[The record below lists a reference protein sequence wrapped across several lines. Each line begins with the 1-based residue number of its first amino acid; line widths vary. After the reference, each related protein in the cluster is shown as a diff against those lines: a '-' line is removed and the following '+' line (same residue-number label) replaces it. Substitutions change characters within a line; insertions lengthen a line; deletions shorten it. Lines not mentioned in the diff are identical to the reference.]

1 MRAAASFPR
10 WRPLWALFLR
20 KMSENTSPQPT
31 QQKHLDFKKTL
42 GNWWYILNQT
52 IVPVKA
58 LKKSGYQKTLSGN
71 NAGAAVHPSYVKHP
85 LFSWPTQ
92 HWGFRLQVQVL
103 FWGNFFSSN
112 LCSGGKSEMQRWA
125 SSTIGTLP
133 TNQLDANAQQVV
145 ILLSMQPRADQ
156 MGWL

>member
-58 LKKSGYQKTLSGN
+58 LKKPYQGTML
-71 NAGAAVHPSYVKHP
+71 AQPYIP
-85 LFSWPTQ
+85 
-92 HWGFRLQVQVL
+92 R
-103 FWGNFFSSN
+103 
-112 LCSGGKSEMQRWA
+112 M
-125 SSTIGTLP
+125 SSTPSLAGQPNTEVFGCRSKFCFGEFFKFVQWREIRDAEVGKQHNWNP
-133 TNQLDANAQQVV
+133 ANQSTRCKRTTGGDPFVHATQSRSDGLIVK
-145 ILLSMQPRADQ
+145 SYR
-156 MGWL
+156 